1 MKPQASNLTLYP
13 IITRELKFF
22 AVDDELESTLYQEIP
37 TVHLGNEMQR
47 DGNQTT
53 LREKKNRKEKRR
65 WHAQVPLVRRHGTS
79 TTQLTKTI
87 HTQSIH
93 MEKRIGHFVSKLST
107 SPGLEVERRV
117 FSSPF
122 G

>member
-53 LREKKNRKEKRR
+53 LREKKTKRKNVAGMHKFH
-65 WHAQVPLVRRHGTS
+65 WCAAPRHQHQTAD
-79 TTQLTKTI
+79 
-87 HTQSIH
+87 
-93 MEKRIGHFVSKLST
+93 
-107 SPGLEVERRV
+107 
-117 FSSPF
+117 
-122 G
+122 